1 MVLFVFLICLFAA
14 ITHNSFSELT
24 PAVALTCIVLLCQNT
39 LDVRLQWHKPCGK
52 KAYDKITY
60 TAYKCWPNGNLQ
72 IRFPFMTRTQLPGK

>member
-39 LDVRLQWHKPCGK
+39 LDVRLQ
-52 KAYDKITY
+52 
-60 TAYKCWPNGNLQ
+60 
-72 IRFPFMTRTQLPGK
+72 